1 MVTSLFRVRRQNEF
15 KRDMNLQP
23 SHICWSLLMPV
34 LFLFPGGGLMFPR
47 HPGIS
52 SWEAALLEAWM
63 AEPLEKTELA
73 ELGRRALE
81 PFVKHPMETM
91 HYERGGGVEDVG
103 EGDVKRNEALTSIAG
118 GLQAFNRQKGG
129 FGFRFGRK

>member
-1 MVTSLFRVRRQNEF
+1 MFLHPV
-15 KRDMNLQP
+15 
-23 SHICWSLLMPV
+23 HICWCLLLPV
-34 LFLFPGGGLMFPR
+34 LVLFPGGGMMFPR
-47 HPGIS
+47 HSGIS
-52 SWEAALLEAWM
+52 GWEAALLEAWM
-63 AEPLEKTELA
+63 AEPPKLAELT

-81 PFVKHPMETM
+81 PFIKHPMETM
-91 HYERGGGVEDVG
+91 HYERGGDAEDLG